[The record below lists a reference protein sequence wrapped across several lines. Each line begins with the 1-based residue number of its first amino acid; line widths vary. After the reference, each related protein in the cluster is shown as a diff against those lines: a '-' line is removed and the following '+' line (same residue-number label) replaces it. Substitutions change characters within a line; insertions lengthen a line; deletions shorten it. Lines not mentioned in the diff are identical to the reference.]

1 MSLGTRILPAE
12 RWIIIPL
19 NHIFTILTG
28 LLVFSIGKN
37 LFYREIGFLSMTI
50 FYLSDTAWSQSIL
63 GLNSS
68 MAIFFSVTA
77 LSCIIT
83 AVKSKLEESNIKKF
97 WQVLYCH

>member
-1 MSLGTRILPAE
+1 
-12 RWIIIPL
+12 
-19 NHIFTILTG
+19 
-28 LLVFSIGKN
+28 
-37 LFYREIGFLSMTI
+37 MTI

-83 AVKSKLEESNIKKF
+83 AVKSKLE
-97 WQVLYCH
+97 

>member
-1 MSLGTRILPAE
+1 MLSIGFKIYELLNVDPFAMSLGTRILPAE

-28 LLVFSIGKN
+28 LLIFSIGKN

-50 FYLSDTAWSQSIL
+50 FYLSDTAWSQAIL

-68 MAIFFSVTA
+68 TSLIS
-77 LSCIIT
+77 S
-83 AVKSKLEESNIKKF
+83 SNRP
-97 WQVLYCH
+97 